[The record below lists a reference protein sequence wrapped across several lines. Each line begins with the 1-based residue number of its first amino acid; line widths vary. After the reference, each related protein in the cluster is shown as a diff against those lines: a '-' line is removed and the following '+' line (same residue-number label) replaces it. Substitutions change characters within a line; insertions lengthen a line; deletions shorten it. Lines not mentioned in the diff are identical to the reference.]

1 MNKQSFK
8 EIFEKPTMVGTSN
21 SNLCLL
27 SGPGF
32 ESWLAL
38 EYEINLVGRGIPHFV
53 CTHCPQRRLVIA
65 FGRDY
70 FIPICQQKKKK
81 YLKFHSVIQ
90 SSGPKTIKSIY
101 FLCSAHIIC
110 NWSKTFKSQIEKE
123 ILKKKKTKSI
133 KRNLITIKQP
143 LTLKS

>member
-70 FIPICQQKKKK
+70 FIPICQQKKKEIFEISLSYTK
-81 YLKFHSVIQ
+81 LRSQNNKINLLSLFCSYYLQLKQNIQ
-90 SSGPKTIKSIY
+90 EP
-101 FLCSAHIIC
+101 
-110 NWSKTFKSQIEKE
+110 N
-123 ILKKKKTKSI
+123 
-133 KRNLITIKQP
+133 
-143 LTLKS
+143 